1 MERPGGPVVNLK
13 PGLRLSSQVCDA
25 EVVVIKGSG
34 DHELACGGAPL
45 VPVGDPAAHRGQV
58 AEELAGGT
66 LLGKR
71 YTDPDGTV
79 EILCT
84 KPGTGTLTFDGQAL
98 SLKETKA
105 LPASD

>member
-25 EVVVIKGSG
+25 EVVVIKGAG
-34 DHELACGGAPL
+34 DHDLACGGSPL
-45 VPVGDPAAHRGQV
+45 VPVGDPAAHQGQV
-58 AEELAGGT
+58 SGELAGGT
-66 LLGKR
+66 LMGTR
-71 YTDPDGTV
+71 YTDDEGTV

-84 KPGTGTLTFDGQAL
+84 KPGAGTLSYDGQAL
-98 SLKETKA
+98 GLKETKA

>member
-1 MERPGGPVVNLK
+1 VNLK

-25 EVVVIKGSG
+25 EIVVIKGSG
-34 DHELACGGAPL
+34 EHALECGGAPT
-45 VPVGDPAAHRGQV
+45 VPVGDAGAHQGGAADD
-58 AEELAGGT
+58 LSDGT

-71 YTDPDGTV
+71 YTDEEGTV

-84 KPGTGTLTFDGQAL
+84 KHGLGTLTFDGQVL
-98 SLKETKA
+98 TLKETKP